1 MPGLVR
7 AYRIKAWKSFMFRMT
22 TLALLVG
29 SSHLALAQDNAL
41 KLPVSTVSAVAAEP
55 KEATG
60 IDLDEAIESG
70 SRLNLSAREN
80 PASVSVADRE
90 TMERIGARNFQDA
103 ANALPGVNASAPPGW
118 GGYVS
123 YRGFNGGQIG
133 QLFNGINLQYG
144 GSARPVGAWIYDRVE
159 LLGGPSSFLNGSGA
173 VGGSLN
179 FITKLAGRDKNS
191 IEGRVSYSRY
201 DTWETAIGV
210 NQALNEG
217 DGARHYARL
226 DYSRT
231 HTNGYIDRQENGAGN
246 LAFSLLSDINDQL
259 SHTLAIEYLEEQEDS
274 PYWGSPVLQPLS
286 GKLHIDK
293 HNRFKNYNVDDG
305 RYEQRTRWLRSITD
319 YRFDDSTGL
328 RNTFYHYD
336 GQRDY
341 RNLEVYRFNA
351 DNSAVARSA
360 GYRQR
365 HDQEVNGNRLELTHA
380 SELFDR
386 ASDWAFGLEYS
397 RNKQVNYPLSI
408 NGPFG
413 AAVDPGSFDP
423 GEFLDIPGM
432 DAARTKGRSTWTDT
446 TSTFVE
452 NRTRLTDRLA
462 LITAL
467 RYDHIDFEVVDHAA
481 RNSLNRRWDAF
492 TGRAGLV
499 YDVTD
504 NASLYTQYSTSAEP
518 PGGTLTS
525 ASIGQVGDFDL
536 STGRQIE
543 VGSKFDFLDGRGS
556 ATAAAYRIVRKNISV
571 PSSTLQNT
579 TEQAGQQTSTGIE
592 LAASFKI
599 TPQLLAAGNFA
610 WVRAEYDEFNETVAG
625 VVRLRKGKNP
635 VNIPDRTANLWL
647 TYDLAPQWQIGADAR
662 YVSSVYANT
671 ANTMWVPSYTVYGM
685 FLKHDLDAHTELSA
699 RLRNLTDE
707 TYARFIHQTNTQY
720 YLGEPRSL
728 EVAVQWRY

>member
-1 MPGLVR
+1 
-7 AYRIKAWKSFMFRMT
+7 MFRMT
-22 TLALLVG
+22 TLALLACSASV
-29 SSHLALAQDNAL
+29 AWAQDDAL
-41 KLPVSTVSAVAAEP
+41 TLPASTVSGVAAEP
-55 KEATG
+55 DEATG
-60 IDLDEAIESG
+60 INLDKTIESG

-80 PASVSVADRE
+80 PASVSVADRA
-90 TMERIGARNFQDA
+90 TMERLGVRNFQDA

-118 GGYVS
+118 GGYVA
-123 YRGFNGGQIG
+123 YRGFNGAQIG

-179 FITKLAGRDKNS
+179 YITKLASRDKDS
-191 IEGRVSYSRY
+191 LEGRVSYSRY

-210 NQALNEG
+210 NQALNQG
-217 DGARHYARL
+217 DGPRHYARL

-286 GKLHIDK
+286 GKLRIDK
-293 HNRFKNYNVDDG
+293 HNRFHNYNVEDG

-319 YRFDDSTGL
+319 YRFDDATQL
-328 RNTFYHYD
+328 RNTFYHYK

-341 RNLEVYRFNA
+341 RNLERYRYNA
-351 DNSAVARSA
+351 DNTLVTRSA
-360 GYRQR
+360 AYRQR
-365 HDQEVNGNRLELTHA
+365 HDQEVNGDRFELTHA
-380 SELFDR
+380 GDLFGL

-397 RNKQVNYPLSI
+397 RNQQTNYPLSI
-408 NGPFG
+408 SANFDT
-413 AAVDPGSFDP
+413 VDPNGFDP

-432 DAARTKGRSTWTDT
+432 DAPRTKGRSTWTDT
-446 TSTFVE
+446 SSAFVE
-452 NRTRLTDRLA
+452 NRTRLTERLA

-467 RYDHIDFEVVDHAA
+467 RYDHIDFEVTEHAT
-481 RNSLNRRWDAF
+481 RVELDRRWDAF
-492 TGRAGLV
+492 TGRVGLV
-499 YDVTD
+499 YDLTD
-504 NASLYTQYSTSAEP
+504 ALSLYTQYSTSAEP

-525 ASIGQVGDFDL
+525 ASVAQVADFDL
-536 STGRQIE
+536 STGRQVE

-571 PSSTLQNT
+571 PSSSVPNT
-579 TEQAGQQTSTGIE
+579 TEQAGQQTSTGVE

-599 TPQLLAAGNFA
+599 TPQLLAAGNVA
-610 WVRAEYDEFNETVAG
+610 WVRAEYDEFNENVGGVA
-625 VVRLRKGKNP
+625 VSRKGKNP
-635 VNIPDRTANLWL
+635 VNIPERVANLWL
-647 TYDLAPQWQIGADAR
+647 TYDVTPVWQVGADAR

-671 ANTMWVPSYTVYGM
+671 ANTMWVPSYTVYGL

-707 TYARFIHQTNTQY
+707 TYARFIHQSNTQY

>member
-1 MPGLVR
+1 
-7 AYRIKAWKSFMFRMT
+7 MFRMT
-22 TLALLVG
+22 TLTLLVG
-29 SSHLALAQDNAL
+29 SSTLAWAQDDAL
-41 KLPVSTVSAVAAEP
+41 KLPAVNISAVAAES
-55 KEATG
+55 KEATALSLDKT
-60 IDLDEAIESG
+60 IDSG

-80 PASVSVADRE
+80 PASVSVAGRQ

-118 GGYVS
+118 GGYVA

-133 QLFNGINLQYG
+133 QLFNGINLQSG
-144 GSARPVGAWIYDRVE
+144 GAVRPVGAWIYDRVE

-179 FITKLAGRDKNS
+179 FITRLASRDKDS
-191 IEGRVSYSRY
+191 VEGRMSYSRY

-210 NQALNEG
+210 NQALNQG
-217 DGARHYARL
+217 DGPRHYARL

-246 LAFSLLSDINDQL
+246 LAFSLLSDVNDQL

-274 PYWGSPVLQPLS
+274 PYWGAPVLQPLT

-293 HNRFKNYNVDDG
+293 HNRFNNYNVDDG
-305 RYEQRTRWLRSITD
+305 RYEQRTRWLRSITN
-319 YRFDDSTGL
+319 YRLDDATQL
-328 RNTFYHYD
+328 RNTYYHYD

-341 RNLEVYRFNA
+341 RNLEVYRYNS
-351 DNSAVARSA
+351 DNTAVSRSGA
-360 GYRQR
+360 YRQR
-365 HDQEVNGNRLELTHA
+365 HDQEVNGNRLELTHTG
-380 SELFDR
+380 ELFGQ

-397 RNKQVNYPLSI
+397 RNKQFVYPLSI
-408 NGPFG
+408 NSQFG
-413 AAVDPGSFDP
+413 AAVDPNGFDP
-423 GEFLDIPGM
+423 GNFLDIPGM
-432 DAARTKGRSTWTDT
+432 DAPRTKSRSTWTDT
-446 TSTFVE
+446 SSTFVE

-462 LITAL
+462 LVTAL
-467 RYDHIDFEVVDHAA
+467 RYDHIDFEVIDHTA
-481 RNSLNRRWDAF
+481 RNTLNRRWDAF

-499 YDVTD
+499 YDVSDT
-504 NASLYTQYSTSAEP
+504 ASVYTQYSTSAEP
-518 PGGTLTS
+518 PGGSLTS
-525 ASIGQVGDFDL
+525 ASIGQVGNFDL
-536 STGRQIE
+536 STGRQVE
-543 VGSKFDFLDGRGS
+543 VGSKLDFLEGRGA

-592 LAASFKI
+592 LAASFKV

-610 WVRAEYDEFNETVAG
+610 WVRAEYDEFNETVGG
-625 VVRLRKGKNP
+625 VVHSRKGKNP
-635 VNIPDRTANLWL
+635 VNIPDRVANFWL
-647 TYDLAPQWQIGADAR
+647 TYDLTPAWQVGADAR

-671 ANTMWVPSYTVYGM
+671 ANTMWVPSYTVYG
-685 FLKHDLDAHTELSA
+685 LSIKHDLDAHTELSA